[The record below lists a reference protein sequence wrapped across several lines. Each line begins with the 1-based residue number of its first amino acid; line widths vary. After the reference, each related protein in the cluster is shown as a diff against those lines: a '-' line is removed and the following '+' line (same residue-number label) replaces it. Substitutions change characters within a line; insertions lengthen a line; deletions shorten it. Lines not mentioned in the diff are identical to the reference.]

1 MSGRAEVFDPV
12 ADSPLALHER
22 VRASAGSGKTYR
34 LATRYTG
41 LLLAGERPSTIL
53 ATTFTR
59 AAAGEILL
67 RVIRRLV
74 EAARSGPV
82 REALAQDLRMPV
94 STSSV
99 LTAIR
104 AVVSDMGRLQIRT
117 LDSFFASIY
126 IGLRSAAGQPPAML
140 DESDVRRLREETIA
154 RVLADGQDPGSR
166 TIGRLARELAR
177 GRAPASVRKALR
189 TLVETLLEMAPDL
202 DATAWESIYPAR
214 RYAGG
219 APDGGDPP
227 CDPAALAA
235 MLAGAEEPAHSGGKQ
250 ILKAFQ
256 GDVARLQRGDWRAI
270 LTKGIIAKVGAGET
284 TYNRTVI
291 PAELRDACRA
301 VLAEVERILRGTLRA
316 SLAATHALLDRLDGA
331 QRRLL
336 AEQHAMTFA
345 AVTRT
350 VADIMDG
357 EEFSILAYRMDGRIS
372 HVLLDEFQDTSIAQ
386 FRALRRL
393 LEEIVGDETAFRTL
407 FVVGDAKQSIYG
419 WRGGEPALLEALP
432 DLLLGGGEASASIVD
447 VSLTHSW
454 RSAPQIIDFVNMLFA
469 AIGAWGDAAAPPV
482 GGDHGPSVREAAATF
497 GRRFEPHDTERRDL
511 PGFVRILRSAR
522 SERAALAASVIRDLH
537 AQAPAATIGVL
548 VRSRRG
554 ATEMLR
560 ACGPSGAD
568 LPIASHVGGDL
579 LASPPVAVI
588 YDMLRLAEH
597 PDHGVAAFNVASS
610 PIAAIAGFRSA
621 VGAADRDER
630 RRASRRLRVEI
641 DRAGLPDFVA
651 AAARRAA
658 ACARLDDRQRLAELV
673 RLAEQPVPGGAVRP
687 ITDLLRRI
695 ESATLTDARVAP
707 IRLMTIHGA
716 KGLEFDAVVLP
727 QLEDWIVRPETFAW
741 ARERLVGPVTR
752 ITPWLGREIRTL
764 IPETADLH
772 EDTARRQLVEA
783 MSLLY
788 VAVTRARQRLEIIV
802 TEGAAQEGSAPTLER
817 MVLRAVRDAGRV
829 GDVAADVP
837 FDSDD
842 AGACATVLLES
853 GDAHCLAAVPGGAM
867 ATRPPAPCRPVLR
880 AAQAPRIMPR
890 ASAPSAHGSGGRRRP
905 RLRDAVA
912 LRSDAALVHGTLVH
926 AVMEAIEWLPRE
938 GDCEHLL
945 PREHL
950 AAIMRRAIPSADA
963 DAIDRAIMQTGQALR
978 ADAIRAIFDR
988 NRMSGTPV
996 VHREWRFTRC
1006 VDGAVQSGSI
1016 DRLTRETGAD
1026 GRCASAEII
1035 DFKTDQLRGPAD
1047 AAAEAYAAQVRDY
1060 AEVVERAFGVPMS
1073 RITRRIAFV
1082 TAGVVVDLD

>member
-1 MSGRAEVFDPV
+1 MSGRAQAFDPG

-74 EAARSGPV
+74 EAARSGEV
-82 REALAQDLRMPV
+82 REALARDLRMPV

-99 LTAIR
+99 HTAIR

-126 IGLRSAAGQPPAML
+126 IGLRSAAGQPPTML
-140 DESDVRRLREETIA
+140 DESGVRRLREETIA
-154 RVLADGQDPGSR
+154 RVLADEQDPGSR
-166 TIGRLARELAR
+166 RIGRLARDLAR
-177 GRAPASVRKALR
+177 GRAPASVRTALR

-202 DATAWESIYPAR
+202 GDAAWESIHPPTR
-214 RYAGG
+214 RSDDL
-219 APDGGDPP
+219 PS
-227 CDPAALAA
+227 DPAALAA
-235 MLAGAEEPAHSGGKQ
+235 MLAAAETSAVAGGTR
-250 ILKAFQ
+250 ILNAFRD
-256 GDVARLQRGDWRAI
+256 DVARLERGEWTAI
-270 LTKGIIAKVGAGET
+270 LGKGILAKVLAGET
-284 TYNRTVI
+284 RYARVEI
-291 PAELRDACRA
+291 PAGLLDASRS
-301 VLAEVERILRGTLRA
+301 VLEEIERILRGILRA

-331 QRRLL
+331 QHRRL
-336 AEQHAMTFA
+336 AEDHAMTFA
-345 AVTRT
+345 AVTRA
-350 VADIMDG
+350 VAGIMDG
-357 EEFSILAYRMDGRIS
+357 EEFSILAYRLDGRIS

-393 LEEIVGDETAFRTL
+393 LAEIVGDETVFRTL

-419 WRGGEPALLEALP
+419 WRGGEPALLEAIP
-432 DLLLGGGEASASIVD
+432 ELLLGGGEASERIVD

-454 RSAPQIIDFVNMLFA
+454 RSAPTIIDFVNRLFTGIA
-469 AIGAWGDAAAPPV
+469 GWGDAAALPV
-482 GGDHGPSVREAAATF
+482 GGDHGPIVREAAATF
-497 GRRFEPHDTERRDL
+497 GRRFEPHDTERRNL
-511 PGFVRILRSAR
+511 PGSVRILRCAR
-522 SERAALAASVIRDLH
+522 SDRAALAASVIRDLH
-537 AQAPAATIGVL
+537 GQAPAATIGVL

-568 LPIASHVGGDL
+568 LPIASHVAGDL
-579 LASPPVAVI
+579 LASPPVAVV
-588 YDMLRLAEH
+588 YDLLRLAEH
-597 PDHGVAAFNVASS
+597 PDHGVAAFNVATS
-610 PIAAIAGFRSA
+610 PIASIAGFRSA
-621 VGAADRDER
+621 AEAADRVAR
-630 RRASRRLRVEI
+630 RRASRRIRVEI

-651 AAARRAA
+651 AAARKAA

-687 ITDLLRRI
+687 VTDLLRRI
-695 ESATLTDARVAP
+695 ETATLTDARVAP

-727 QLEDWIVRPETFAW
+727 QLEDPIVRPDTFAW
-741 ARERLVGPVTR
+741 ERDRLVGPVTR

-802 TEGAAQEGSAPTLER
+802 TEGAAQDGHAPTLER
-817 MVLRAVRDAGRV
+817 MVLRAVRDAGRA
-829 GDVAADVP
+829 GDDAAAVP
-837 FDSDD
+837 FESVD
-842 AGACATVLLES
+842 AGVDATIILES
-853 GDAHCLAAVPGGAM
+853 GDRHCLAAVPGGAM
-867 ATRPPAPCRPVLR
+867 VTRPPAPCRPALP

-890 ASAPSAHGSGGRRRP
+890 ASAPSAHGGGGRRRP

-926 AVMEAIEWLPRE
+926 AAMEAIEWLPRE

-945 PREHL
+945 PRERL
-950 AAIMRRAIPSADA
+950 AAIMRRAVPPADA
-963 DAIDRAIMQTGQALR
+963 DTIDRAIMQTWQALR
-978 ADAIRAIFDR
+978 ADPIRAIFDR
-988 NRMSGTPV
+988 ARMSGTPV

-1006 VDGAVQSGSI
+1006 VDGAMQSGSI
-1016 DRLTRETGAD
+1016 DRLACETGAD
-1026 GRCASAEII
+1026 GRCVSAEII
-1035 DFKTDQLRGPAD
+1035 DFKTDQLHGPAG

-1060 AEVVERAFGVPMS
+1060 AEVVARASGVPMS

-1082 TAGVVVDLD
+1082 TAGVVVDLH